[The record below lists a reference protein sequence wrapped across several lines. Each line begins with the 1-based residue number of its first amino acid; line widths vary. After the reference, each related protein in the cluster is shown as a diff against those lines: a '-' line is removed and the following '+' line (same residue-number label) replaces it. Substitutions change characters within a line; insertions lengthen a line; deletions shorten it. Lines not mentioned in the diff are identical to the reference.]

1 CQPAGF
7 QGFKSALETDR
18 NTAQSRTPKKIAEDQ
33 FKTSKPSQVLGKVQF
48 VSVGANITL
57 RSPQA
62 LLYYMGE
69 LMRTQ
74 LPERFVVADP
84 GQRQVTL
91 SAGPEPLLVVNEAPL
106 DLAEKVAVR
115 VTHRGETYA
124 IPSGAAAGRSM
135 QLLTLARH
143 LFSLNIEEEDFRAP
157 QTVRFLN

>member
-1 CQPAGF
+1 
-7 QGFKSALETDR
+7 
-18 NTAQSRTPKKIAEDQ
+18 
-33 FKTSKPSQVLGKVQF
+33 KVQF

-91 SAGPEPLLVVNEAPL
+91 SSGPEPLLVVNEAPL
-106 DLAEKVAVR
+106 NLADKVAVR

-124 IPSGAAAGRSM
+124 IPNGAAAGRSM